1 MKGITVAFSRAAPKI
16 YGACGRLIVVEHG
29 GKLLENFI
37 DHPWTIR
44 CEIAMQLLSLVNLF
58 WVSCAK
64 CFMNSTIRFL
74 FLLVCIIFIFSLSLV
89 HLFSFIALVLKNLPI
104 VYVWCIYIY
113 IYEQCFFV
121 AK

>member
-1 MKGITVAFSRAAPKI
+1 MAFLRVAPKI

-58 WVSCAK
+58 WVSRDK
-64 CFMNSTIRFL
+64 CIMNSTIRFL
-74 FLLVCIIFIFSLSLV
+74 FCLYQFTYQVPGIVFIFSLSSV
-89 HLFSFIALVLKNLPI
+89 HLFSFTAFVLKNLLSYSL
-104 VYVWCIYIY
+104 V
-113 IYEQCFFV
+113 
-121 AK
+121 